1 MSDEEVGWG
10 ECYSLED
17 DFSNWIAVAF
27 EEYPEVMPI
36 KKEIKD
42 NIVKVE
48 MLDREYII
56 QVEGEKNLPTN
67 IQPNEWTPLA
77 KVQRF
82 LEECNTKFNKK
93 SAGLDSLSIALDF
106 MISKFKKIVID
117 GETGLSQSQPQVL
130 NEEKKKDPY

>member
-27 EEYPEVMPI
+27 EEYPEVMLI

-56 QVEGEKNLPTN
+56 QVEGEKNLP
-67 IQPNEWTPLA
+67 
-77 KVQRF
+77 
-82 LEECNTKFNKK
+82 
-93 SAGLDSLSIALDF
+93 
-106 MISKFKKIVID
+106 SKI
-117 GETGLSQSQPQVL
+117 
-130 NEEKKKDPY
+130 

>member
-1 MSDEEVGWG
+1 MSDEEGGWG

-27 EEYPEVMPI
+27 DEYSEVMPMH
-36 KKEIKD
+36 KGIKD
-42 NIVKVE
+42 NVVKID

-56 QVEGEKNLPTN
+56 QVDGERNLPTS
-67 IQPNEWTPLA
+67 IQPNEWTPSA

-82 LEECNTKFNKK
+82 LDECNTKFNKK
-93 SAGLDSLSIALDF
+93 SAGLDTLSIALDF

-117 GETGLSQSQPQVL
+117 GDMGASQSLPQDL
-130 NEEKKKDPY
+130 YEEEKNDPY

>member
-10 ECYSLED
+10 ECHSLED

-36 KKEIKD
+36 KKEIKE

-48 MLDREYII
+48 MLDREYKI
-56 QVEGEKNLPTN
+56 QVEGEKNLPTS
-67 IQPNEWTPLA
+67 IQPNEWAPSA

-117 GETGLSQSQPQVL
+117 GDMGLSQSQPQDL
-130 NEEKKKDPY
+130 DEEEKKDPY